1 MKILIVFITCFLFF
15 CTDAE
20 AIGRRHRYAGAP
32 RSEAE
37 LMDRVLQCLRAK
49 DTMSYYTL
57 FPPLDTLWRMVTHNS
72 DQSPEAQKELAE
84 LRDHPTVLIDLDPFY
99 NHAIIGRFAEAL
111 RKGED
116 SGINWKGIVMQRY
129 ELQKQGVTPGL
140 EGMRRIAPDRFK
152 GYMFVRDMLSSTTY
166 CITIMEI
173 QKVNGFFCGGQVL
186 NVLEAS
192 NIDQF
197 LDREKAERK
206 HLHKLQQIDL
216 QRKEDSAKADTGVVS
231 FAYKDSVRKDSIN
244 LADAKQKASGPQLP
258 VDSARIRRDLLLSS
272 APAIE
277 EDANKMRKEVVDR
290 KLYKGK
296 FDDEIPVELYV
307 RYMKNA
313 QGKVTNWDGLYK
325 FGDMQD
331 YVRLEISKSD
341 DGKWVMEEPVGV
353 MDLELSSKVY
363 TGSWTNGE
371 NQTGYDVELAQ
382 KDLSQAKMEK
392 LDRILDNNAGGSTKD
407 QVITEK
413 KDQPEVPEG
422 NKKKE
427 DANKDTKGNDP
438 LHNPGGKADEP
449 TDREKRKKDRAD
461 KKENAKKEE
470 GTKKEEPK
478 KEEVKKEEVK
488 KETPKKEEVKKEEV
502 KKEAPK
508 KNDDEDEPKKDDVKK
523 DSSKKDDEPAK
534 DDED

>member
-1 MKILIVFITCFLFF
+1 MKALYIFITCFLLF
-15 CTDAE
+15 CTDAD
-20 AIGRRHRYAGAP
+20 AIGRRHRYMGAP
-32 RSEAE
+32 RTEGE
-37 LMDRVLQCLRAK
+37 LMEHVLQCLRTK
-49 DTMSYYTL
+49 DTIGYYNL

-72 DQSPEAQKELAE
+72 DQTPEAQKELND

-99 NHAIIGRFAEAL
+99 NHAIIGRFAETL

-129 ELQKQGVTPGL
+129 ELQKSGITPGL

-166 CITIMEI
+166 CITITEI
-173 QKVNGFFCGGQVL
+173 QKINGFFCGGQVL
-186 NVLEAS
+186 NVLEAN
-192 NIDQF
+192 NIDQY
-197 LDREKAERK
+197 LEREKAERK
-206 HLHKLQQIDL
+206 YLRKLQQLDL
-216 QRKEDSAKADTGVVS
+216 QRKEDSAKADTGVLS
-231 FAYKDSVRKDSIN
+231 LAYKDSVRKDSIR
-244 LADAKQKASGPQLP
+244 LADEKKKASGPQLP
-258 VDSARIRRDLLLSS
+258 VDSVKIRRDLLLSS
-272 APAIE
+272 APAVDDE
-277 EDANKMRKEVVDR
+277 NNKMRREVVDR

-331 YVRLEISKSD
+331 YIKLEISKTE

-413 KDQPEVPEG
+413 KDQPDNG
-422 NKKKE
+422 DSGDKKKE
-427 DANKDTKGNDP
+427 DTEKKSKDP
-438 LHNPGGKADEP
+438 LHDPGSKNDKSD
-449 TDREKRKKDRAD
+449 TKDKKDNPD
-461 KKENAKKEE
+461 KKED
-470 GTKKEEPK
+470 TKKEP
-478 KEEVKKEEVK
+478 EVKKEDVK
-488 KETPKKEEVKKEEV
+488 KKTPKK
-502 KKEAPK
+502 
-508 KNDDEDEPKKDDVKK
+508 DDEDEPVKDKTKK
-523 DSSKKDDEPAK
+523 DSSKKDDDTKKE
-534 DDED
+534 DEEE